1 MSKRNAARKLFASQ
15 LNIVGLILYSAVYG
29 FTWYGDYHDMVF
41 TMERTPFWQ
50 KGNWLMIAIY
60 AVLYLIFSKAFE
72 GNQAGFYKASDMF
85 LADAW
90 TLLCVNTV
98 TFLQI
103 ALMAVW
109 PARTWGANLLPM
121 VWATLADFAIA
132 GIWAAVSQ
140 YIYRTAFPPRK
151 LLLIHGDRPVE
162 LLRDKLESRKDRYHI
177 VKCMNVSEGLERLKQ
192 EAVSGYEGVML
203 WEVPDKTRNVLLKY
217 LYSRSIRIYFVPK
230 ISDVLVKGAGQLHL
244 FDMPIYML
252 REYALSFGQRV
263 AKRSID
269 IVCALIL
276 LVAASPVMAVTAL
289 IIKVYDKGP
298 VFYRQIR
305 CTQNARKFTILKFRS
320 MRVDAEKDGMV
331 RMASRHDSRITPI
344 GRFIRAVR
352 IDELP
357 QLLNILRGDMSFIG
371 PRPER
376 PELIEEYLREMPE
389 FAFRMK
395 VKAGL
400 AGYAQVYGKYN
411 TTPYDKL
418 KLDLTYIENYSVWL
432 DIRLMLLTLKILLK
446 AESTEG
452 VEDSQ
457 SQAVNRSREESR
469 ADNE

>member
-1 MSKRNAARKLFASQ
+1 MNKKNAAGKLFASQ

-29 FTWYGDYHDMVF
+29 FTWYEAYRDMVF

-60 AVLYLIFSKAFE
+60 AVLYFIFSKAFE

-109 PARTWGANLLPM
+109 PARTWGGKLLPM
-121 VWATLADFAIA
+121 VWATLADFVI
-132 GIWAAVSQ
+132 AAVWAVASQ
-140 YIYRTAFPPRK
+140 YIYRAAFPPRK

-162 LLRDKLESRKDRYHI
+162 LILDKIGSRKDRYRI
-177 VKCMNVSEGLERLKQ
+177 VKTMNVSEGMERLKE
-192 EAVSGYEGVML
+192 EAVSGYEGVLM
-203 WEVPDKTRNVLLKY
+203 WEVPDKTRNVLLKF

-230 ISDVLVKGAGQLHL
+230 ISDVLVKGSGQLHL

-252 REYALSFGQRV
+252 REYSLSFGQRI

-269 IVCALIL
+269 IVCSLIL
-276 LVAASPVMAVTAL
+276 LVVTSPIMAVTAL
-289 IIKVYDKGP
+289 AIKLYDRGP
-298 VFYRQIR
+298 VFYRQVR

-320 MRVDAEKDGMV
+320 MRVDAEKDGVV
-331 RMASRHDSRITPI
+331 RMASRHDGRITPI

-376 PELIEEYLREMPE
+376 PELIEEYLNEMPE

-452 VEDSQ
+452 VDDSQ
-457 SQAVNRSREESR
+457 NQVLSKSRDEYK